1 MVSAVPDDSRK
12 YFDTRCNVYLNV
24 HLPLADWK
32 QYMQESEAKMFT
44 ISEVKKHI
52 QEANEN
58 IKSWEKNLKEWN
70 EVLELLETPQPS
82 KGDKMK

>member
-1 MVSAVPDDSRK
+1 
-12 YFDTRCNVYLNV
+12 
-24 HLPLADWK
+24 
-32 QYMQESEAKMFT
+32 MQESEAKMFT